1 MKYLTLRGLHS
12 DSEARDILREMKTS
26 VDNYGLW
33 LALVADFFLFS
44 FPVLRI
50 GMDRTKRGKTR

>member
-1 MKYLTLRGLHS
+1 MKDLTLRGLHS

-26 VDNYGLW
+26 VDKYGLW
-33 LALVADFFLFS
+33 LALVADFFFFPS
-44 FPVLRI
+44 PVLRI